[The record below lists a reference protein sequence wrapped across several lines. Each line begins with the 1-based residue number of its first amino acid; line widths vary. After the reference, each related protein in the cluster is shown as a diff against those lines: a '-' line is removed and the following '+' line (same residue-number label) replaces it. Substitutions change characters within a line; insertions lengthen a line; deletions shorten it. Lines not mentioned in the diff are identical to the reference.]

1 MSSISEKEYKE
12 YIEENQSL
20 RKIIVE
26 QSQRLQEQSRKIQ
39 ALEEEIARL
48 KNRPKKPQLK
58 PSRIGVLEK
67 LSAKKELKSRKK
79 RRKKLKIH
87 KVVILKPEYLPTGSR
102 LLKYRDYVV
111 QNIRIEAENIK
122 YRRPAYKTLDGT
134 IVFAKLPPE
143 IQGSSYGVDLRA
155 YMLSL
160 YHSMHVSQRD
170 ILSHLQEQGI
180 EISSA
185 QVSRILT
192 QRHSLEKFHK
202 EKEDILE
209 AGLQSSDH
217 IVVDDTGLRQNGKNA
232 FCTHVGNND
241 FAFFQSTLSK
251 SRLNFLEILRGQ
263 YTDYCI
269 DASGLE
275 YLKTRHFPQ
284 EERILLR
291 RLLGKTYPDQESYTQ
306 ALKAF
311 GIGEEH
317 HLRLTYEA
325 GLMGSIRKRYPS
337 FPVIVS
343 DAAGQ
348 FKVFNHAGCWIHA
361 ERRLSDLIPNNSVEK
376 ELTDTSLSDFWT
388 FYNELKEYKQ
398 EPMPAKKV
406 QLEARFDKIFTSNT
420 DYPELNKAL
429 KAVHDHKQD
438 LLAVLDHPY
447 IPLHNNI
454 SERDIREVAKK
465 RKICAGTR
473 SDAGRDARDDFL
485 SLKKTCQKLGIKFWD
500 YLLDRLY
507 GKQLIPYLP
516 ELILQNAPRPP

>member
-1 MSSISEKEYKE
+1 MSSISEKEY
-12 YIEENQSL
+12 IEEIQAL
-20 RKIIVE
+20 KKIIQE
-26 QSQRLQEQSRKIQ
+26 QSQKIQ
-39 ALEEEIARL
+39 VLEEEIARL
-48 KNRPKKPQLK
+48 KNKPKKSQLK

-67 LSAKKELKSRKK
+67 LSAKKNLKSRKK

-87 KVVILKPEYLPTGSR
+87 RTIVLKPENIPAGSC
-102 LLKYRDYVV
+102 LLKYCKYTIQD
-111 QNIRIEAENIK
+111 IRIVLENIQ
-122 YRRPAYKTLDGT
+122 YLRPKYKTPQGKL
-134 IVFAKLPPE
+134 IYAKLPSE
-143 IQGSSYGVDLRA
+143 IDGSGYGVELKA

-170 ILSHLQEQGI
+170 ILSHLQERGI

-232 FCTHVGNND
+232 FCTHVG
-241 FAFFQSTLSK
+241 SLSK

-263 YTDYCI
+263 YTDYRI
-269 DASGLE
+269 NEEGLE
-275 YLKTRHFPQ
+275 YLKTRRFP
-284 EERILLR
+284 EEKRILLK
-291 RLLGKTYPDQESYTQ
+291 RLAAKTYPDQESYTQ

-325 GLMGSIRKRYPS
+325 GLMGSIRKHYPS
-337 FPVIVS
+337 FPIIVS

-348 FKVFNHAGCWIHA
+348 FKVFNHAGCWIHT
-361 ERRLSDLIPNNSVEK
+361 ERRLSNLIPNNSIEK
-376 ELTDTSLSDFWT
+376 ELSDTSLSDFWT
-388 FYNELKEYKQ
+388 FYGELKEYKQ

-429 KAVHDHKQD
+429 KAVHDHKRD

-454 SERDIREVAKK
+454 SERDIREAAKK

-473 SDAGRDARDDFL
+473 SNAGRDARDDFL
-485 SLKKTCQKLGIKFWD
+485 SLKKTCQKLGIKFGD

-516 ELILQNAPRPP
+516 ELILQNAARPP